1 MRSSSSS
8 NNNNKTSSKA
18 VPGSPNTPVRSPSEK
33 RAAKDR
39 ATLPSTSPAQERFPI
54 D

>member
-1 MRSSSSS
+1 MRSSS
-8 NNNNKTSSKA
+8 NNNSNNKFSSEA
-18 VPGSPNTPVRSPSEK
+18 LPSSPNTPVRSPSEE

-39 ATLPSTSPAQERFPI
+39 AKLPSTSPAQERFPI